1 MLDDELQRN
10 AILKM
15 DKQLRLFCLAVQG
28 DIGGELDSKP
38 MRRDWEE
45 TLEIARE
52 LGDKKWQNRASG
64 EIGFANFLDGDL
76 GKAQQMVAATL
87 ITATLTGDV
96 GAQIR
101 YLAAIGS
108 VLAMTGQP
116 DQALN
121 YLDRAARVAEQ
132 MNSPTAPPRWWR
144 ALRWRIASRRWSGQP
159 PPEKY

>member
-1 MLDDELQRN
+1 MTRRTAKNMRTTRVREGLQTPSAFHNGVRHLGRKECS
-10 AILKM
+10 A
-15 DKQLRLFCLAVQG
+15 
-28 DIGGELDSKP
+28 GELDSKP

-76 GKAQQMVAATL
+76 RKAQQRVAATR
-87 ITATLTGDV
+87 ITATRTGDV

-116 DQALN
+116 DQALH
-121 YLDRAARVAEQ
+121 YLDRAARVAE
-132 MNSPTAPPRWWR
+132 
-144 ALRWRIASRRWSGQP
+144 
-159 PPEKY
+159 